1 MKLVIASDIHGSA
14 YYCKQLLERFEEEK
28 ADKLVLLGDL
38 LYHGPRN
45 PLPDGHDPKE
55 VTSLLNGYKEKILAV
70 RGNCDAEIDQMVLSF
85 PCLADYAVL
94 FDQGKML
101 YLTHGHLP
109 IPPLQDGS
117 ILLNGH
123 FHVPTFES
131 RENYTYVNCGS
142 VSLPKENSPHSYI
155 LYEDGK
161 LTWKDVVTGKTFK
174 TEHI

>member
-14 YYCKQLLERFEEEK
+14 FYASKLLERFEAEQ
-28 ADKLVLLGDL
+28 ADRLILLGDL

-45 PLPDGHDPKE
+45 PLPEGHDPKE
-55 VTSLLNGYKEKILAV
+55 VTSLLNAYASKILAV

-109 IPPLQDGS
+109 IPPLQNGS
-117 ILLNGH
+117 VLFNGH
-123 FHVPTFES
+123 FHVPCSET
-131 RENYTYVNCGS
+131 RDNYHYVNCGS

-161 LTWKDVVTGKTFK
+161 LTWKDVVTGNVFK
-174 TEHI
+174 TDNI